1 MAITKKLELGGRT
14 LTIETGRMAKQADG
28 SVTVRYGDT
37 MVLVAAVAADEPREG
52 IDFFPLTVEYR
63 EQAYA
68 AGRIPGGFFK
78 REGRPRDKEILSARM
93 IDRPI
98 RPLFPEDFR
107 NEVQVV
113 CYVISADQENDADV
127 LGMVG
132 ASASLAI
139 SDIPFNGPIAAVRV
153 GQVDGRYVVNPTF
166 QQLER
171 SRMDVVVC
179 GSKESITMIEAG
191 AKEVSEDEIAGAIDF
206 AQGEIR
212 RIIEIQEELIR
223 ECGKPKRE
231 VKPLEIDR
239 ELEEKVRQMTL
250 EKIRQANV
258 LPKKEHR
265 QDAIKRILDETYEAL
280 SADYPDQKKIIRYM
294 IEGIQSADLRQRI
307 IKENRRADGRAMDE
321 IRPIT
326 CELSVLPRTHGSAL
340 FTRGETQSLAVV
352 TLGTGEDEQLMEELE
367 GEYYKSYMLHYN
379 FPPFSVG
386 EVKPIRGPG
395 RREIG
400 HGALAERA
408 VAPMIPSEDIFPY
421 TVRVVSDILESNGS
435 SSMASVC
442 GASLALM
449 DAGVPIKAPVAGIAM
464 GLVME
469 GDKVAIL
476 SDIMGLEDHLG
487 DMDFKVAGSR
497 AGITALQLDIKV
509 QGLTRELLK
518 RALDQAHA
526 GRMHILD
533 VMEKAISKP
542 RAELSNYA
550 PRILSL
556 MIPPDKIGMVIGP
569 GGKMIRGL
577 QDEFKCKIDVD
588 EDNSGRIRVASV
600 GLEGVAGAQ
609 ACVERIKSMTAE
621 PEIGRIYQNA
631 RVVKIMNFGA
641 FVEFMPGQEG
651 LVHISEM
658 DHKRVNKVEDVVKEG
673 DRIDVKLIGID
684 PESGKV
690 KLSRKQALGG

>member
-1 MAITKKLELGGRT
+1 MAIIKEMELGGRR
-14 LTIETGRMAKQADG
+14 LVIETGRMAKQADG
-28 SVTVRYGDT
+28 AVTVRYGDT
-37 MVLVAAVAADEPREG
+37 MVLVTAVASDEPREG

-78 REGRPRDKEILSARM
+78 REGRPRDKEILSARL

-98 RPLFPEDFR
+98 RPLFPEDFL

-113 CYVISADQENDADV
+113 CYVISADQENDADI
-127 LGMVG
+127 LGVIG
-132 ASASLAI
+132 ASAALSI
-139 SDIPFNGPIAAVRV
+139 SDIPFDGPIAAVRV
-153 GQVDGRYVVNPTF
+153 GMQDGKYILNPTF
-166 QQLER
+166 QQLET
-171 SRMDVVVC
+171 SRLDMVVC

-191 AKEVSEDEIAGAIDF
+191 AREVSEDDVAGAIEF
-206 AQGEIR
+206 AQGEIKR
-212 RIIEIQEELIR
+212 LIAIQEELVA
-223 ECGKPKRE
+223 ECGRPKRQ
-231 VKPLEIDR
+231 VKPLEIDLVLEARVR
-239 ELEEKVRQMTL
+239 EMTL
-250 EKIRQANV
+250 ERIRQANV

-265 QDAIKRILDETYEAL
+265 QEAIKKIVDETCEAL
-280 SADYPDQKKIIRYM
+280 SADYPDHKKIIRYM
-294 IEGIQSADLRQRI
+294 IEDIQSQDLRDRI
-307 IKENRRADGRAMDE
+307 LNENRRADGRAMDG

-326 CELSVLPRTHGSAL
+326 CELGVLPRAHGSAL
-340 FTRGETQSLAVV
+340 FTRGETQALAVV

-509 QGLTRELLK
+509 KGLTQELLRK
-518 RALDQAHA
+518 ALMQAHA

-533 VMEKAISKP
+533 IMEKAIAKP
-542 RAELSNYA
+542 RSDLSDYA
-550 PRILSL
+550 PRIFSL
-556 MIPPDKIGMVIGP
+556 MIPPDKIGTLIGP
-569 GGKMIRGL
+569 GGKTIRGL
-577 QDEFKCKIDVD
+577 QEEFNVKIDVD
-588 EDNSGRIRVASV
+588 EDNSGRVRVASV
-600 GLEGVAGAQ
+600 GLEGVAGAK
-609 ACVERIKSMTAE
+609 ACVERIKAMTEE
-621 PEIGRIYQNA
+621 PEIGKIYQA

-641 FVEFMPGQEG
+641 FCEFLPGQEG
-651 LVHISEM
+651 LVHISEL
-658 DHKRVNKVEDVVKEG
+658 DKKRVNKVEDVVKEG
-673 DRIDVKLIGID
+673 DRILVKVIGIEPD
-684 PESGKV
+684 TGKV
-690 KLSRKQALGG
+690 KLSRKQAMS

>member
-1 MAITKKLELGGRT
+1 MAHTQELEIGGRK

-28 SVTVRYGDT
+28 AVLVRYGDT
-37 MVLVAAVAADEPREG
+37 VVLVTAVGADEPREG

-78 REGRPRDKEILSARM
+78 REGKPRDKEILSARL

-98 RPLFPEDFR
+98 RPLFPDGFR
-107 NEVQVV
+107 NEVQIVAL
-113 CYVISADQENDADV
+113 ILSADQENDSDI
-127 LGMVG
+127 LGMIG
-132 ASASLAI
+132 ASAALSI

-153 GQVDGRYVVNPTF
+153 GLIDGQYVINPTF
-166 QQLER
+166 PQLEE
-171 SRMDVVVC
+171 SRLDIVIA
-179 GSKESITMIEAG
+179 GSRDSITMVEAG
-191 AKEVSEDEIAGAIDF
+191 AREVSEDQIVAAIEFGHGYIKQIVAMQD
-206 AQGEIR
+206 QLVS
-212 RIIEIQEELIR
+212 Q
-223 ECGKPKRE
+223 CGKPKRTIAPAE
-231 VKPLEIDR
+231 RNEALVD
-239 ELEEKVRQMTL
+239 KVRAMTL
-250 EKIRQANV
+250 DKIRAANV
-258 LPKKEHR
+258 LPQKEVR
-265 QDAIKRILDETYEAL
+265 QEAIKRLTAEAQDVL
-280 SADYPDQKKIIRYM
+280 KEEFPDTGKAIKAM
-294 IEGIQSADLRQRI
+294 VEEIQSEDLRERI
-307 IKENRRADGRAMDE
+307 IKEGRRADGRGLTD

-326 CELSVLPRTHGSAL
+326 CEVGVLPRTHGSAL
-340 FTRGETQSLAVV
+340 FTRGETQSLAVT
-352 TLGTGEDEQLMEELE
+352 TLGTGKDEQLIEDLE
-367 GEYYKSYMLHYN
+367 GEYTKSYMLHYN

-408 VAPMIPSEDIFPY
+408 VQPMIPAEERFPY

-442 GASLALM
+442 GASLSLM

-469 GDKVAIL
+469 KGQVAIL

-487 DMDFKVAGSR
+487 DMDFKVAGTR
-497 AGITALQLDIKV
+497 EGITALQLDIKV
-509 QGLTRELLK
+509 QGLTKEILQQ
-518 RALDQAHA
+518 ALAQAHQ

-533 VMEKAISKP
+533 IMTRTLDKP
-542 RAELSNYA
+542 RTELSAYA

-569 GGKMIRGL
+569 GGKTIRAL
-577 QDEFKCKIDVD
+577 QEEYGVKIDID
-588 EDNSGRIRVASV
+588 DDNSGRVAIASV
-600 GLEGVAGAQ
+600 GVAGIAGAE
-609 ACVERIKSMTAE
+609 ACYERIKLMTAE
-621 PEIGRIYQNA
+621 PEIGKIYQA

-651 LVHISEM
+651 LVHISEL
-658 DHKRVNKVEDVVKEG
+658 DKKRVEKVEDVVKEG
-673 DRIDVKLIGID
+673 QQIMVKLIKVD
-684 PESGKV
+684 PDTGKV
-690 KLSRKQALGG
+690 SLSRKQAM

>member
-1 MAITKKLELGGRT
+1 MVITKKLELGGRT
-14 LTIETGRMAKQADG
+14 LLIETGKMAKQADG

-37 MVLVAAVAADEPREG
+37 MVLVTAVAADEPREG

-78 REGRPRDKEILSARM
+78 REGRPRDKEILSARL

-98 RPLFPEDFR
+98 RPLFPHDFR

-113 CYVISADQENDADV
+113 CYVISADQENDADI
-127 LGMVG
+127 LGVVG
-132 ASASLAI
+132 ASTALAI
-139 SDIPFNGPIAAVRV
+139 SDIPFHGPIAAVRV
-153 GQVDGRYVVNPTF
+153 GHLEGRYLVNPTF
-166 QQLER
+166 QELER

-191 AKEVSEDEIAGAIDF
+191 AREVSEEEIAGAIEF
-206 AQGEIR
+206 AHGYIKQ
-212 RIIEIQEELIR
+212 IIALQEELVAQ
-223 ECGKPKRE
+223 CGKPKRP
-231 VKPLEIDR
+231 VAPIVIDQGLR
-239 ELEEKVRQMTL
+239 DKVRSLAL
-250 EKIRQANV
+250 ERIREANV

-265 QDAIKRILDETYEAL
+265 QEAIKRIIEETDQAL
-280 SADYPDQKKIIRYM
+280 SPEYPEQKKTIQLLV
-294 IEGIQSADLRQRI
+294 EEIQSQDLRKRI
-307 IKENRRADGRAMDE
+307 LEEGRRADGRGLTD

-326 CELSVLPRTHGSAL
+326 CELGLLPRTHGSAL

-367 GEYYKSYMLHYN
+367 GEYYKTYMLHYN

-408 VAPMIPSEDIFPY
+408 VAPMIPAEDIFPY
-421 TVRVVSDILESNGS
+421 TIRVVSDILESNGS

-442 GASLALM
+442 SASLALM

-469 GDKVAIL
+469 DGKTAIL

-509 QGLTRELLK
+509 QGLTQEILK
-518 RALDQAHA
+518 KALAQAHE
-526 GRMHILD
+526 GRMLILD
-533 VMEKAISKP
+533 IMQQAIAKP
-542 RAELSNYA
+542 RAELSEYA

-569 GGKMIRGL
+569 GGKTIRAL

-609 ACVERIKSMTAE
+609 ACVERIKAMTAE
-621 PEIGRIYQNA
+621 PEIGRIYEA

-641 FVEFMPGQEG
+641 FCEFLPGQEG
-651 LVHISEM
+651 LVHISEL
-658 DHKRVNKVEDVVKEG
+658 DKKRVNKVEDVVKEG
-673 DRIDVKLIGID
+673 DRILVKVIGIEPD
-684 PESGKV
+684 TGKV
-690 KLSRKQALGG
+690 KLSRKQALS

>member
-1 MAITKKLELGGRT
+1 MATTKTLELGGRT

-78 REGRPRDKEILSARM
+78 REGRPREKEILTARM

-98 RPLFPEDFR
+98 RPLFPDDFR
-107 NEVQVV
+107 NEVQIV
-113 CYVISADQENDADV
+113 CYVISADQENDSDV

-132 ASASLAI
+132 ASTALSI
-139 SDIPFNGPIAAVRV
+139 SDIPFLGPIASVRV
-153 GQVDGRYVVNPTF
+153 GQVDGQFLINPTF

-171 SRMDVVVC
+171 SRMDMVVC
-179 GSKESITMIEAG
+179 GSKDSITMIEAG
-191 AKEVSEDEIAGAIDF
+191 AKEVSEDEIAGAIEF
-206 AQGEIR
+206 AHAEIK
-212 RIIEIQEELIR
+212 RIVEVQEALIR
-223 ECGKPKRE
+223 ECGKAKRA
-231 VKPLEIDR
+231 VKPLVIDR
-239 ELEEKVRQMTL
+239 GLEDKVRGLTL

-265 QDAIKRILDETYEAL
+265 QDAIKRIIDETYESL
-280 SADYPDQKKIIRYM
+280 SVDYPDQKKPIRYM
-294 IEGIQSADLRQRI
+294 IEDIQSTDLRERI
-307 IKENRRADGRAMDE
+307 LNENRRADGRAMDE

-326 CELSVLPRTHGSAL
+326 CELAVLPRTHGSAL
-340 FTRGETQSLAVV
+340 FTRGETQSLVAV

-400 HGALAERA
+400 HGALAERS

-449 DAGVPIKAPVAGIAM
+449 DAGVPIKAPVSGIAM

-469 GDKVAIL
+469 GDKAAIL

-509 QGLTRELLK
+509 KGLTRELLK
-518 RALDQAHA
+518 KALDQSRA
-526 GRMHILD
+526 GRLHILD

-542 RAELSNYA
+542 RAELSDYA

-556 MIPPDKIGMVIGP
+556 MISPEKIGMVIGP
-569 GGKMIRGL
+569 GGKMIRGM
-577 QDEFKCKIDVD
+577 QDEFKVKIDVD

-600 GLEGVAGAQ
+600 GLEGVAGAE
-609 ACVERIKSMTAE
+609 ACVERIKMMTAE
-621 PEIGRIYQNA
+621 PEIGKIYKNA

-658 DHKRVNKVEDVVKEG
+658 DRKRVEKVEDVVKEG
-673 DRIDVKLIGID
+673 DRIDVKLIGVD
-684 PESGKV
+684 PDNGKV
-690 KLSRKQALGG
+690 KLSRKQALAN